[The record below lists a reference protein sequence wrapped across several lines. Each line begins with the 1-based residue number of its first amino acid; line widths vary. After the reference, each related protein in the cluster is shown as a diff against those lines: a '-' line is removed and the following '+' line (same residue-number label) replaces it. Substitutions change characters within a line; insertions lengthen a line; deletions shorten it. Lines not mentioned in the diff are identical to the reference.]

1 MKFLNGVICVLS
13 VLTFLSCKKSA
24 TESNDSDANNTVPV
38 EITRVTVDRTDVSPG
53 DTVRLTCE
61 TEYPDGL
68 NYHWDLALGST
79 SDDSGIIEKANASGT
94 FNQGR
99 WIRWLPAIP
108 GEWTATVIAYVPAAD
123 HSSQGNG
130 TWSVYFEYSPAN
142 HQLVRRHCFNYA
154 DKGRLWDQ
162 KEVPV
167 QVAP

>member
-1 MKFLNGVICVLS
+1 MKYFKWMICVLS
-13 VLTFLSCKKSA
+13 VLTLMSCKKNA
-24 TESNDSDANNTVPV
+24 TESDDSDSNNTVPV
-38 EITRVTVDRTDVSPG
+38 EITRVTMDRVSVSLG
-53 DTVRLTCE
+53 ETVRLTCE

-99 WIRWLPAIP
+99 WIRWSPAIP
-108 GEWTATVIAYVPAAD
+108 GEWIATVIAYVPAAD

-130 TWSVYFEYSPAN
+130 TWSVYYEYSGN
-142 HQLVRRHCFNYA
+142 QMVRRHCFNHA
-154 DKGRLWDQ
+154 EKGRLWDQ